1 MRRLGLLVVFALV
14 FGSGAAL
21 AQTSEGGRWSVQTGL
36 GFMADPDA
44 FLMGFEGDYRL
55 PHGFS
60 VGAELQLGIDDD
72 FTVVSPTARA
82 RYSFD
87 LRRVSSNEA
96 VHRLRPFLQTGVG
109 FTYIKIDVPNV
120 PGVNIDDDDIG
131 FLWNA
136 GFGAEYLLNRSWSVG
151 SKMLFNVLPDEVFG
165 ESFYYSWEVASLRY
179 RF

>member
-1 MRRLGLLVVFALV
+1 MRRFRLILVLALV
-14 FGSGAAL
+14 LAPAVAL
-21 AQTSEGGRWSVQTGL
+21 AQASEERRWSVETGL

-55 PHGFS
+55 THGFS
-60 VGAELQLGIDDD
+60 LGAEVQLGIDDD

-87 LRRVSSNEA
+87 LRRMTSDEA
-96 VHRLRPFLQTGVG
+96 LYRLRPFVQSGVG
-109 FTYIKIDVPNV
+109 FTYITVDAPNI
-120 PGVNIDDDDIG
+120 PGVDDDDIG
-131 FLWNA
+131 FLCNF
-136 GFGAEYLLNRSWSVG
+136 GFGAEYLLDSSWSVG
-151 SKMLFNVLPDEVFG
+151 SKMLFNVLPGEVFG